1 MNASSFGVRYG
12 ERIIAVGCCDYL
24 NIFHCV
30 RTLRDEYDKLENLL
44 RSKGIDPEEF
54 MNANN
59 DPNGD
64 EDDDDDVSEYSE
76 CSCESCCEEEH
87 QDEKTSSDN
96 PITDKTDEAV
106 KCDTSTATTSK
117 GEASQSIASS
127 SKTSIDEHN
136 KRSGKERLNVNLFSV
151 FPINH
156 HHPHKKQF
164 QLNFDHLSIVSEENS
179 EVNSIIQNEDSSIPI
194 NDLSA
199 FLHNV
204 DVLSP
209 LNYLQTLNPPLAHFE
224 NLNYEQI
231 GGSNVGVYDL
241 DIRSAFEG
249 SRNFFIDQHGNILL
263 LQGGRN
269 PQQLNGSSNALNF
282 KNNNHPPP
290 PPTPTPSE
298 PVKKESRLKHF
309 FSPIRKKTPI
319 PVAPPVVPIVI
330 SQPDVFISNV
340 LPNNLYVSPTMRSQN
355 ISPESSTKIENV
367 AGLSNPTSS
376 FQVRR
381 PF

>member
-1 MNASSFGVRYG
+1 MRYG
-12 ERIIAVGCCDYL
+12 ESLTVVGSCDYL
-24 NIFHCV
+24 NIFHCE

-59 DPNGD
+59 DHNGD
-64 EDDDDDVSEYSE
+64 EDEGDDNVSDYSE
-76 CSCESCCEEEH
+76 CSCESCCDEEH
-87 QDEKTSSDN
+87 RDEKVSSDN
-96 PITDKTDEAV
+96 PATDKTDEIL
-106 KCDTSTATTSK
+106 KGDTSAASSSK
-117 GEASQSIASS
+117 GETSQSTNNS

-136 KRSGKERLNVNLFSV
+136 KRSGKERLNVNLFC
-151 FPINH
+151 FFLINH
-156 HHPHKKQF
+156 HRPHEKQF

-241 DIRSAFEG
+241 EIRSGFGG
-249 SRNFFIDQHGNILL
+249 SSFMSFFPDQNGNILAL
-263 LQGGRN
+263 GGGRN
-269 PQQLNGSSNALNF
+269 AQQLNGSSNALSAKLSNT
-282 KNNNHPPP
+282 PPLP
-290 PPTPTPSE
+290 SPSE

-319 PVAPPVVPIVI
+319 PVIPPVPPII

-340 LPNNLYVSPTMRSQN
+340 LPSNLYVGPTMRSQN
-355 ISPESSTKIENV
+355 MAPESSTKVGSV
-367 AGLSNPTSS
+367 AGLSSPTSS
-376 FQVRR
+376 FQVRH